1 VAGREVVQLYL
12 AAPAKSMDKPAEE
25 LKAFGKTGLLKPGES
40 QTLRFQ
46 LVPKDLASFNT
57 ETTSWIA
64 EAGNYT
70 LKAGASSN
78 DFRQQATVILSQEIV
93 VEKCNKVMVPKVAI
107 NELKGK

>member
-1 VAGREVVQLYL
+1 
-12 AAPAKSMDKPAEE
+12 MDKPAEE